1 MRIHFRISMSR
12 KMFTDRQY
20 PSILQTTSIS
30 YHFLSHIPR
39 ITTKRTGINNRIPRI
54 NIYIGHRSKIDLHT
68 YLLTLPGYFLTI
80 FIKQFIILYTS
91 QDSVSWK
98 TRGSLQAHSQPP
110 FTIKSYEQRHFRQTL
125 RIISQ

>member
-54 NIYIGHRSKIDLHT
+54 NIHISHRSKIDLHT
-68 YLLTLPGYFLTI
+68 YLLTLASYFLTI

-91 QDSVSWK
+91 QNSVSWK
-98 TRGSLQAHSQPP
+98 TRSSFQTHSQPP
-110 FTIKSYEQRHFRQTL
+110 FTIKSNEQRYFCQTL
-125 RIISQ
+125 RIIS